1 MEWKIFWVAT
11 ADSPQ
16 ENVAVMNKIIYVDN
30 KTIINNK
37 ILWKNFNFIFASIFL
52 SSIVRPT
59 CVSVID
65 YEIA

>member
-37 ILWKNFNFIFASIFL
+37 ILWKNFNFIFTSIFL
-52 SSIVRPT
+52 PSILRPT
-59 CVSVID
+59 CDNVID

>member
-37 ILWKNFNFIFASIFL
+37 ILWKNFNFN
-52 SSIVRPT
+52 
-59 CVSVID
+59 ID
-65 YEIA
+65 IQKN